1 MIRMDSFRETARDI
15 LTNTSSRRGR
25 IFAYIIQALIV
36 ASVVTFSVETLP
48 GLSQATREWLHYF
61 EIFTVAVF
69 TLEYAGRI
77 WVAER
82 KARFIFSFYGL
93 IDLAAILPFYLSAGV
108 VDLRSIRAFR
118 LLRLLRLL
126 KLARYSGAMQR
137 FRIALQIAK
146 EELVI
151 FSVLALILLYLSAV
165 GIYYFEHPAQPEVFR
180 SIFDALWW
188 AVATLTTVGYGD
200 IYPITAGGR
209 FFTFMVLM
217 IGLGVVAVPTGLVAS
232 ALSEARNQTKGTD
245 S

>member
-1 MIRMDSFRETARDI
+1 MIDMATLKDITRDT
-15 LTNTSSRRGR
+15 LTDTSSSRGR
-25 IFAYIIQALIV
+25 AFAYAIQVLIV
-36 ASVVTFSVETLP
+36 ASVVSFSLETLP
-48 GLSQATREWLHYF
+48 DLPQTTRLWLQYF
-61 EIFTVAVF
+61 EVFTVTVF

-77 WVAER
+77 WIADK
-82 KARFIFSFYGL
+82 KAKFIFSFYGL
-93 IDLAAILPFYLSAGV
+93 VDLAAILPFYLSAGV
-108 VDLRSIRAFR
+108 VDLRSIRTFR

-137 FRIALQIAK
+137 FRIALRIAK

-165 GIYYFEHPAQPEVFR
+165 GIYYFEHLAQPEVFR

-200 IYPITAGGR
+200 IYPITTGGR

-217 IGLGVVAVPTGLVAS
+217 VGLGVVAVPTGLVAS
-232 ALSEARNQTKGTD
+232 ALSEARKQTQETE
-245 S
+245 